1 MLLAAGAALGALWA
15 RSDNA
20 PEHQVVRGSS
30 TEEFDPGTEPALTEP
45 VLAEP
50 AVTAPRDP
58 EPPQAEVPPE
68 SVPGARESPIADEPW
83 PTYGYDVARS
93 HVAPP
98 SADHRPPYSRLWAV
112 RSGGNIELPPTVAYG
127 RVYLAEGRGRFF
139 AIDAESGEVVWEKH
153 FSENCTAASPTVY
166 DGLVFQPYLPAPCSY
181 GSRDATGFL
190 VAMDAASGKER
201 WRFPVSSESTPLV
214 VDGTLYVGSWDG
226 RLYALNARTGK
237 QRWAFDAGE
246 ELNSAAAYADGVVYI
261 GSDGSQVFAVD
272 AATGAE
278 RWRAAGFSRG
288 QREYFYATPTVAYG
302 RVFIGNTDGMV
313 YAFGATSGKLLWAQ
327 SAGTYVYSAAA
338 VWRQTVYVGSY
349 DGNFY
354 ALDAATGD
362 VRWTYELTGIHPR
375 ARPPSWAASSI
386 SPPAVPAAPT
396 DLASQ
401 SRGRVVRTRS
411 TRGRGSWS
419 GSSPTGTTRRSSQI
433 ASASTSSARGPC
445 TRSPSAGGR
454 ASPVASADPGYS
466 CNVARVPTDPS
477 GTR

>member
-1 MLLAAGAALGALWA
+1 MRHRRLPFGGRPWTWAALLTAVVLLAAGAALGALWA
-15 RSDNA
+15 RSDDA
-20 PEHQVVRGSS
+20 PEHHVVRGSS

-45 VLAEP
+45 
-50 AVTAPRDP
+50 AVTVPPDP

-68 SVPGARESPIADEPW
+68 SVPEPESPIVDEPW

-98 SADHRPPYSRLWAV
+98 SADHRPPYRRLWAL

-127 RVYLAEGRGRFF
+127 RVYLAQGRGRFF
-139 AIDAESGEVVWEKH
+139 SIDAESGDVVWEKQ

-166 DGLVFQPYLPAPCSY
+166 EGLVFQPYLPAPCNY

-214 VDGTLYVGSWDG
+214 VDGTVYVGSWDG

-362 VRWTYELTGIHPR
+362 VRWTYDSPASIHG
-375 ARPPSWAASSI
+375 
-386 SPPAVPAAPT
+386 APT
-396 DLASQ
+396 VMGGLVYFSTCGTCGSNG
-401 SRGRVVRTRS
+401 SRFAEQGPRGTYALDARTGKLVWQFPDGHYSPIVADSERVYLVGSGPLYALTQCGR
-411 TRGRGSWS
+411 
-419 GSSPTGTTRRSSQI
+419 TGEPRCRR
-433 ASASTSSARGPC
+433 
-445 TRSPSAGGR
+445 
-454 ASPVASADPGYS
+454 
-466 CNVARVPTDPS
+466 
-477 GTR
+477 